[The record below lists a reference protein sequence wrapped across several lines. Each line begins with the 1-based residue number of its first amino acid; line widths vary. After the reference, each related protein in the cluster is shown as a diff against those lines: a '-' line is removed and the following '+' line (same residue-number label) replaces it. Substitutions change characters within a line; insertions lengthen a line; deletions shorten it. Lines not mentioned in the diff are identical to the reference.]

1 MGATVPG
8 TEVEAGLSPRG
19 TQISCKGW
27 RAGRGRVRVK
37 SQLHASRFA
46 LFRAV
51 LVDG

>member
-1 MGATVPG
+1 MGVTVPG

-27 RAGRGRVRVK
+27 RAGRVRVK
-37 SQLHASRFA
+37 NQLHAGRFA

-51 LVDG
+51 LADG